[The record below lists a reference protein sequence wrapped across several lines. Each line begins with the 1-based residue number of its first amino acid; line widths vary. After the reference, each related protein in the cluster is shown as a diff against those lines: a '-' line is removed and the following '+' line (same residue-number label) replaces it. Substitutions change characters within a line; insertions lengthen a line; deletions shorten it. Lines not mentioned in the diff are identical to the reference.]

1 MENNLVTV
9 YGKSNC
15 PFCDLS
21 KKLLEKNNYQVD
33 YISLDDEDSRKE
45 FYKRVSEELKGP
57 VMSVPQIWIGKQ
69 YIGGYNNLAEY
80 IKNKNEIKFDE
91 EF

>member
-1 MENNLVTV
+1 
-9 YGKSNC
+9 
-15 PFCDLS
+15 
-21 KKLLEKNNYQVD
+21 
-33 YISLDDEDSRKE
+33 
-45 FYKRVSEELKGP
+45 
-57 VMSVPQIWIGKQ
+57 MSVPQIWIGKQ

>member
-33 YISLDDEDSRKE
+33 
-45 FYKRVSEELKGP
+45 
-57 VMSVPQIWIGKQ
+57 
-69 YIGGYNNLAEY
+69 
-80 IKNKNEIKFDE
+80 
-91 EF
+91 